1 MHANLYKFRKE
12 ANLSQSDLGKVIGVS
27 ASQYSQR
34 ERGKISITLDEAE
47 KISKTLNKSIVEVFP
62 EYFYTASVPKM
73 HTGLSV

>member
-12 ANLSQSDLGKVIGVS
+12 ANLSQNDLGKVIGVS

-47 KISKTLNKSIVEVFP
+47 KISKTLNKSIMEVFP
-62 EYFYTASVPKM
+62 EYFYTDSVPKM